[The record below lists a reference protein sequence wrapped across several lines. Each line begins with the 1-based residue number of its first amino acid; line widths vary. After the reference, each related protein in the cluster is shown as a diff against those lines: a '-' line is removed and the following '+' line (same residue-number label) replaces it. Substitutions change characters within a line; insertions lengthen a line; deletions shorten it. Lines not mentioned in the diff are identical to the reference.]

1 MPREKVIINVED
13 FGNTTAGTIPL
24 AMTTAV
30 QTGRLKKGDTLL
42 IASVGAGFTAG
53 ASVIKWA
60 F

>member
-1 MPREKVIINVED
+1 
-13 FGNTTAGTIPL
+13 
-24 AMTTAV
+24 MTTAV
-30 QTGRLKKGDTLL
+30 ETGRLKKGDTLL